1 MTEAANPVAHF
12 LADWLTIPLV
22 AILALN
28 LLQRRYQQQAPAKR
42 IATLVLSGLVLI
54 VLCASFL
61 MVRFQVPDAAL
72 IPVLAAVVLPA
83 VLFRKIIFPFAFHC
97 RHCGRRLGWK
107 QALFSDD
114 PHCPE
119 CHPEGGPGGRAG

>member
-22 AILALN
+22 AVLALN
-28 LLQRRYQQQAPAKR
+28 LLQRRHQQQAPAKR
-42 IATLVLSGLVLI
+42 IATLVLAGLVLI

-72 IPVLAAVVLPA
+72 IPVLAAVVLA
-83 VLFRKIIFPFAFHC
+83 AILFRKTIFPFAFHC
-97 RHCGRRLGWK
+97 RRCGRRLGSK
-107 QALFSDD
+107 QVLFSDD
-114 PHCPE
+114 PHCPD
-119 CHPEGGPGGRAG
+119 CHPEGGLGGRP